1 MLKGQQMAALD
12 AEEENL
18 YDLRN
23 LFLQLLGEGFPEE
36 CSDESVLGIDPLD
49 YGCPVLRSERGRL

>member
-18 YDLRN
+18 YDLSN

-49 YGCPVLRSERGRL
+49 YGCPVL